1 VKDWRGPNVAV
12 LSFLERVRLRP
23 AWCGLEGGWR
33 LGLKG
38 EEGSEACEELCL
50 RVRLSLEVI

>member
-1 VKDWRGPNVAV
+1 
-12 LSFLERVRLRP
+12 LERVRLRP